1 MANAKRETK
10 ATAKTVDV
18 EVVADSDARER
29 AQQAVKALEEG
40 TAEVVALVGV
50 GLQVSKTVAA
60 AELVKRSM
68 LGVHQCTT
76 YAPGDGEERQSHA
89 DSNRIGDVEL
99 CFGRHVAGLPRT
111 WYGDFFPSAEAKAD
125 HELQA
130 RGDDADEEENGK
142 KLSTRRRRRSMKL
155 EGVMRGTR
163 MRHRLRN
170 KRRCRLPSER
180 LTIRILDAERSA
192 SSANFLYKTFRNIT
206 NKTW

>member
-18 EVVADSDARER
+18 EVGADSDARER

-76 YAPGDGEERQSHA
+76 YAPVTVK
-89 DSNRIGDVEL
+89 N
-99 CFGRHVAGLPRT
+99 
-111 WYGDFFPSAEAKAD
+111 AKATQIRIELAMSSSVLD
-125 HELQA
+125 VTSPGYQEPGMGTSSPARKRKPTMMLQA
-130 RGDDADEEENGK
+130 RGDDADEEEDGK
-142 KLSTRRRRRSMKL
+142 SFPPGGGEEARSEK
-155 EGVMRGTR
+155 G
-163 MRHRLRN
+163 
-170 KRRCRLPSER
+170 
-180 LTIRILDAERSA
+180 
-192 SSANFLYKTFRNIT
+192 
-206 NKTW
+206 

>member
-76 YAPGDGEERQSHA
+76 YATP
-89 DSNRIGDVEL
+89 
-99 CFGRHVAGLPRT
+99 
-111 WYGDFFPSAEAKAD
+111 
-125 HELQA
+125 
-130 RGDDADEEENGK
+130 
-142 KLSTRRRRRSMKL
+142 
-155 EGVMRGTR
+155 
-163 MRHRLRN
+163 
-170 KRRCRLPSER
+170 
-180 LTIRILDAERSA
+180 
-192 SSANFLYKTFRNIT
+192 IT
-206 NKTW
+206 SP

>member
-50 GLQVSKTVAA
+50 GLQVGKTVAA

-76 YAPGDGEERQSHA
+76 YAPVTVKNAKATQIRIELAMSSSVLDVTSPGYQEPGMGTSSPARKRKPTMSFKREATMPMKKKMAKAFHQAQAKKHEARRGD
-89 DSNRIGDVEL
+89 
-99 CFGRHVAGLPRT
+99 AGNKNAA
-111 WYGDFFPSAEAKAD
+111 PSA
-125 HELQA
+125 
-130 RGDDADEEENGK
+130 
-142 KLSTRRRRRSMKL
+142 
-155 EGVMRGTR
+155 
-163 MRHRLRN
+163 
-170 KRRCRLPSER
+170 
-180 LTIRILDAERSA
+180 
-192 SSANFLYKTFRNIT
+192 
-206 NKTW
+206 